1 MITGSLV
8 ELVTPLAA
16 DGAPDYATLEGL
28 VDWHAAEGSAALV
41 VGTAA
46 SGAAHFDPEWR
57 AELLRRAVWQAEGRL
72 AIIAD
77 LDMVDVETA
86 LEIAA
91 MAADVGA
98 SGLLLTVPAIGDQTQ
113 SNVLRHVEQIV
124 EEAALPLLV
133 RNRFERPE
141 PPLAAGVRNLARIHG
156 LAGFIEC
163 SADPARARELLAMEH
178 SSNKKQFPLYAGLDE
193 TACRLV
199 LDGFSG
205 ALSVT
210 ANVAPG
216 PVSRMIAAARAGDV
230 AGAESI
236 DVSLRALHQV
246 LLGDAGGAAMRWALA
261 ELGRLPEVHS
271 ASSGLQPTDYAQVRR
286 AMRSA
291 QILG

>member
-8 ELVTPLAA
+8 ELVTPLDA
-16 DGAPDYATLEGL
+16 DGAPDYLALEGL
-28 VDWHAAEGSAALV
+28 VDWHVAEGSAGLL
-41 VGTAA
+41 VGTEA
-46 SGAAHFDPEWR
+46 SGAAHFIPEWR

-77 LDMVDVETA
+77 LGMEDVDAA
-86 LEIAA
+86 LETAA

-98 SGLLLTVPAIGDQTQ
+98 SGLLLTVPATGDLTQ
-113 SNVLRHVEQIV
+113 GNVLRHVEQIV
-124 EEAALPLLV
+124 EEAVLPLLV

-141 PPLAAGVRNLARIHG
+141 PPIAAGVRSLALIHG

-163 SADPARARELLAMEH
+163 SADPTRARELLAMKH
-178 SSNKKQFPLYAGLDE
+178 SKKDFLLFAGLDE

-199 LDGFSG
+199 LDGFRG

-216 PVSRMIAAARAGDV
+216 PVSRMIAAAQAGDV

-236 DVSLRALHQV
+236 DVSLRPLHEV
-246 LLGDAGGAAMRWALA
+246 LLGDAGGLAMRWALA
-261 ELGRLPEVHS
+261 ELGRLPEGRSPS
-271 ASSGLQPTDYAQVRR
+271 AGLQPVDFAQLRR
-286 AMRSA
+286 AMRTA

>member
-16 DGAPDYATLEGL
+16 DGAPDYPTLEGL
-28 VDWHAAEGSAALV
+28 VDWHVAEGSAALV

-77 LDMVDVETA
+77 LDMVDVELA
-86 LEIAA
+86 LEVAA

-98 SGLLLTVPAIGDQTQ
+98 SGLLLTVPAIGDLTQ

-124 EEAALPLLV
+124 EEAVLPLLV

-178 SSNKKQFPLYAGLDE
+178 SSQQFPLYAGLDE

-236 DVSLRALHQV
+236 DVSLRPLHQV
-246 LLGDAGGAAMRWALA
+246 FLGDAGGLAMRWALA
-261 ELGRLPEVHS
+261 ELGRLPEN
-271 ASSGLQPTDYAQVRR
+271 SSPSTVLQPADYAQLRR
-286 AMRSA
+286 AMRTA